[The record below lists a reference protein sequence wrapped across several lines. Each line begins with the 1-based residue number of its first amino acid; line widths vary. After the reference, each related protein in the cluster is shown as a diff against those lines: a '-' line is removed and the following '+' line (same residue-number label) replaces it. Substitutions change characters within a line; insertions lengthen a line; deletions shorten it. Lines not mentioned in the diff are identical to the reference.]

1 MSSHNR
7 IVLASGS
14 PRRRQ
19 LLAEA
24 GLSFECAESGV
35 EERRAPDEGAREYAL
50 RMAREKAS
58 AVSCRAPDAIV
69 IGADTVVEC
78 AGEILEKPADE
89 ADARRMLAKLSG
101 REHLVVTAF
110 AIFAAGGMIESEAV
124 ESRVSFRRLS
134 ESEIA
139 DYIATGEPFDK
150 AGAYGIQ
157 GIGGGFI
164 ERVDGPQD
172 NVMGLPV
179 RSVMAALARAGAVG
193 SAR

>member
-7 IVLASGS
+7 IILASGS

-24 GLSFECAESGV
+24 GLNFECAESGV
-35 EERRAPDEGAREYAL
+35 EERRRPDECARDYAL

-58 AVSCRAPDAIV
+58 EVSRRVPDAIV
-69 IGADTVVEC
+69 IGADTIVEC
-78 AGEILEKPADE
+78 GGEILEKPAD
-89 ADARRMLAKLSG
+89 ADDARRMLAKLSG
-101 REHLVVTAF
+101 RAHLVVTAF
-110 AIFAAGGMIESEAV
+110 AIFAAGRMIESDAV
-124 ESRVSFRRLS
+124 ESRVFFRPLS
-134 ESEIA
+134 DAEIG

-193 SAR
+193 SA